1 MALGRDSVNLRPA
14 RGILSQVPSE
24 LTEPER
30 GELELLRMRN
40 AALEREVTSLRGNG
54 DRAEASKL
62 KQQMRTLE
70 IALSHTPDMS
80 YIFDPQG
87 RFTYV
92 NRSLLVLWN
101 KSLEEVI
108 GKTVVDLEYPEEL
121 AATIQGQIRQVIET
135 RRPVRHETE
144 YAGADG
150 SVGFYEYILVP
161 VMDRDGVAE
170 AVAGSTRDITER
182 KRSEAALRESEDR
195 FSAAFSHA
203 PVGMVITAP
212 DGLFIEANQAYLDML
227 GLTREEIAARPSDSF
242 THPDD
247 VAATHQFGEGFR
259 TGAHHTAVL
268 EKRYYRKNGD
278 MIWARASGTMR
289 RDHANRPTQFIA
301 VIEDITRRK
310 QIEDEL
316 QQSQERLQQVFAQS
330 PVAICLM
337 RGRELMVELANPY
350 FQQLFAGRVL
360 LGQPILEA
368 LPELKTGIV
377 DILLRVLDTGV
388 PYAANEFLIPLD
400 RDEDGIVEDNWFNFV
415 YQPLRELDGSVSAVV
430 VVAVDVSPHVRAR
443 QALERANRELEEFA
457 YVASHDLQE
466 PLRMVNI
473 YTQLLTNELEAH
485 LTGESRGFADQ
496 VQGGVKRMEQLLK
509 DLLKFSHILHSGI
522 EAATE
527 PGAADLNIA
536 LSRALGVLQNRI
548 EEEGATVV
556 AEALPAVRGE
566 EAQLMQ
572 VLQNLV
578 GNALKYRRPDAPALI
593 EITSREDG
601 EDWVVSVR
609 DNGIGF
615 DQNQAERV
623 FGLFKRLHQDEYPG
637 TGLGLAICKRVV
649 ERYGGRIWAESS
661 PGQGSTFSF
670 ALPRVTESVAGEP

>member
-1 MALGRDSVNLRPA
+1 MPRELKEHERDELQRLRTRSA
-14 RGILSQVPSE
+14 
-24 LTEPER
+24 
-30 GELELLRMRN
+30 ELERD
-40 AALEREVTSLRGNG
+40 VTS
-54 DRAEASKL
+54 L
-62 KQQMRTLE
+62 KQQMRTQE

-80 YIFDPQG
+80 YIFDLQG

-92 NRSLLVLWN
+92 NRSLLALWN
-101 KSLEEVI
+101 KSTEEVI

-121 AATIQGQIRQVIET
+121 AATIQRQIRQVIET

-150 SVGFYEYILVP
+150 NIGFYEYILVP
-161 VMDRDGVAE
+161 VIERDGVVE

-182 KRSEAALRESEDR
+182 ERSEAALRESEDR

-227 GLTREEIAARPSDSF
+227 GLTREEIAARPSDGF

-268 EKRYYRKNGD
+268 EKRYYRKNGE
-278 MIWARASGTMR
+278 MIWAHASGTMR
-289 RDHANRPTQFIA
+289 RDLANRPTQFIA
-301 VIEDITRRK
+301 IIEDITRRK
-310 QIEDEL
+310 QIEEAL
-316 QQSQERLQQVFAQS
+316 HQSQERLQQVFAQS

-360 LGQPILEA
+360 VGQPIFEA
-368 LPELKTGIV
+368 LPEWNTEIA
-377 DILLRVLDTGV
+377 DILLRVLETGE
-388 PYAANEFLIPLD
+388 PIAANEFLIALD
-400 RDEDGIVEDNWFNFV
+400 RDADGMIEDNWFNFV

-473 YTQLLTNELEAH
+473 YTQLLADELEAH
-485 LTGESRGFADQ
+485 LTSESRDFADRI
-496 VQGGVKRMEQLLK
+496 QGGVKRMEQLLK

-522 EAATE
+522 ETSTE
-527 PGAADLNIA
+527 PGTADLNVA

-548 EEEGATVV
+548 EEEGALVV
-556 AEALPAVRGE
+556 ADPLPTVRGE
-566 EAQLMQ
+566 EVQLMQ

-578 GNALKYRRPDAPALI
+578 GNALKYRRLDVPAMV
-593 EITSREDG
+593 EISAREDG
-601 EDWVVSVR
+601 EDW
-609 DNGIGF
+609 
-615 DQNQAERV
+615 
-623 FGLFKRLHQDEYPG
+623 
-637 TGLGLAICKRVV
+637 
-649 ERYGGRIWAESS
+649 
-661 PGQGSTFSF
+661 
-670 ALPRVTESVAGEP
+670 